1 MYFYINVLKFP
12 VVCVYEV
19 AFLCYNE
26 HCTDRACTCL
36 HIENNDMGDM

>member
-12 VVCVYEV
+12 MVCVYEV

-26 HCTDRACTCL
+26 HCADRA
-36 HIENNDMGDM
+36 